1 MCLDEKKRQAYLA
14 LIESRLDRKRVQ
26 HTLGVE
32 KEAMRL
38 VRRYGGDMEKAQIAA
53 LLHDVAKKIKKKEK
67 LNLAQIYNIERDP
80 GSRQDPGRLHGPLA
94 AEMMRR
100 ELGISD
106 PDILNA
112 VRYHT
117 TGRENMSRLE
127 KIIYLADLI
136 EEGRDFPGVE
146 ELRELAEEDLDTALL
161 EGMRHVLLYLVENR
175 SPVQL
180 LSIEAYNDLLKKK
193 EK

>member
-67 LNLAQIYNIERDP
+67 LNLAQIYNIEIDP
-80 GSRQDPGRLHGPLA
+80 VSRQDPSLLHGPLA

-146 ELRELAEEDLDTALL
+146 GLRELAEEDLDTALL

>member
-1 MCLDEKKRQAYLA
+1 MCLEEKKRQAYLA

-67 LNLAQIYNIERDP
+67 LNLAQIYNIEIDP
-80 GSRQDPGRLHGPLA
+80 VSRQDPGLLHGPLA

-146 ELRELAEEDLDTALL
+146 GLRELAEEDLDTALL

>member
-32 KEAMRL
+32 KEAMHL
-38 VRRYGGDMEKAQIAA
+38 VRRYGGDMEKAQIVA

-67 LNLAQIYNIERDP
+67 LNLAQIYNIEIDP
-80 GSRQDPGRLHGPLA
+80 VSRQDPDLLHGPLA

-180 LSIEAYNDLLKKK
+180 LSIEAYNDLLTKK

>member
-67 LNLAQIYNIERDP
+67 LNLAQIYNIEIDP
-80 GSRQDPGRLHGPLA
+80 VSRQDPGLLHGPLA

-127 KIIYLADLI
+127 MI

>member
-14 LIESRLDRKRVQ
+14 LIESRLDRKRAQ

-32 KEAMRL
+32 KEAMHL
-38 VRRYGGDMEKAQIAA
+38 VRRYGGDMEKAQIVA

-67 LNLAQIYNIERDP
+67 LNLAQIYNIEIDP
-80 GSRQDPGRLHGPLA
+80 VSRQDPDLLHGPLA

-180 LSIEAYNDLLKKK
+180 LSIEAYNDLLTKK

>member
-1 MCLDEKKRQAYLA
+1 
-14 LIESRLDRKRVQ
+14 
-26 HTLGVE
+26 
-32 KEAMRL
+32 
-38 VRRYGGDMEKAQIAA
+38 
-53 LLHDVAKKIKKKEK
+53 
-67 LNLAQIYNIERDP
+67 
-80 GSRQDPGRLHGPLA
+80 
-94 AEMMRR
+94 MRR

-146 ELRELAEEDLDTALL
+146 GLRELAEEDLDTALL
-161 EGMRHVLLYLVENR
+161 EGMRHVLLYLVKNR

>member
-67 LNLAQIYNIERDP
+67 LNLAQIYNIEIDLV
-80 GSRQDPGRLHGPLA
+80 SRQDPGLLHGPLA